1 MDVTTPFSPLTDTP
15 PPTATL
21 QRATITRKI
30 QKNEYIMQ
38 KQNEHIGISSFSF
51 LFLVVSFCCLFSVF
65 CSLFSVFIFRFSVF
79 RFVFSIFCCLFL
91 VSHLFRKYIF
101 YFVGSFSWRYHD
113 NHPFIAP
120 QYYIHMRGLFLLS
133 EFMFLT

>member
-38 KQNEHIGISSFSF
+38 KQNKNKGFFFSF
-51 LFLVVSFCCLFSVF
+51 LFLVVSFRCLFSVF
-65 CSLFSVFIFRFSVF
+65 CSLFSVF
-79 RFVFSIFCCLFL
+79 RFVFSVFCCLFL

-133 EFMFLT
+133 EFMLLT